1 MKKIIILFI
10 TALTFFSCSSND
22 EIVSSENK
30 ITINNKD
37 YNISIFSMGN
47 ISGNN
52 FYIELMADSYFER
65 GEGFY
70 FSFSMYNS
78 NGENLDDGVYTFNH
92 SFSRENET
100 FHDGEYFVG
109 NNQFTSNNFEEIE
122 GEIVSGTV
130 VIEKNNN
137 NYKITIDC
145 INQDGISVTGIYDG
159 NLTDY

>member
-1 MKKIIILFI
+1 MKKIIILFV
-10 TALTFFSCSSND
+10 TAFTLLSCSSDDGIGNN
-22 EIVSSENK
+22 ENK
-30 ITINNKD
+30 ITINNED

-47 ISGNN
+47 INENN
-52 FYIELMADSYFER
+52 FYIELMANSYFEH
-65 GEGFY
+65 GEGLHL
-70 FSFSMYNS
+70 SFSMYNS
-78 NGENLDDGVYTFNH
+78 NGTSLDDGVHTFNH
-92 SFSRENET
+92 SLSRENGT
-100 FHDGEYFVG
+100 FYNGDYFVQ

-130 VIEKNNN
+130 IIEKNNN